1 MKKSLL
7 AIMATC
13 FLLVFA
19 ITSSQAF
26 AGSDKFKVATIS
38 IQKVLATSTVALA
51 AQAKVQAQVQTLQGK
66 FKSDEDELTALKS
79 DIEKKSS
86 VWSDEVRAEK
96 ERDYK
101 KKMREYGL
109 KTEDAKFEVQQL
121 EKKVMEPILKVLH
134 DVIGD
139 LGKKNGYTMIL
150 ENTMKGLRNRTGLL
164 YADETLDI
172 SEMVRKEID
181 ARLKK

>member
-1 MKKSLL
+1 MKKSLF

-13 FLLVFA
+13 FLLFVAVPSTQVFA
-19 ITSSQAF
+19 AP
-26 AGSDKFKVATIS
+26 AKLKVATIS
-38 IQKVLATSTVALA
+38 IQKVLATSQIAR
-51 AQAKVQAQVQTLQGK
+51 QAQAQVQTEVQKLQSK
-66 FKSDEDELTALKS
+66 FKSVEDELTALKS

-86 VWSDEVRAEK
+86 VWSDDVRTEK

-121 EKKVMEPILKVLH
+121 EKKVMEPILKVLN
-134 DVIGD
+134 DVVAD
-139 LGKKNGYTMIL
+139 LGKKEGYNMIL

-164 YADETLDI
+164 YADDTLDI
-172 SEMVRKEID
+172 SEMVQKEVD